1 MQTCIRRVKED
12 EKTKKSIEH
21 RNELIKEAIKV
32 GLKIYRPQEMAIRE
46 LEALVQQHYKNN
58 Q

>member
-1 MQTCIRRVKED
+1 MRRQQ
-12 EKTKKSIEH
+12 KSIEH